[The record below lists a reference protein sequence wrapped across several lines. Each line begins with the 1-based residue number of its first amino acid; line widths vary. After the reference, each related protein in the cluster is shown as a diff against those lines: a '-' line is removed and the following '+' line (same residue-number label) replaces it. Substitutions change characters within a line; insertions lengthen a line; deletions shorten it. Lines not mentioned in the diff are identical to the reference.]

1 MGRDNNVDTIKITA
15 EKRAI
20 EIIADFNVYFDGSP
34 FSGLLDG
41 GAGVVV
47 TRGNQFRLRLLRPYD
62 GEVPASSLVS
72 MRKKRGFWMKWYSGY
87 KRVETILQTL

>member
-1 MGRDNNVDTIKITA
+1 MDTIKITA

-47 TRGNQFRLRLLRPYD
+47 TRGNPILP
-62 GEVPASSLVS
+62 EVVKTIRRRSA
-72 MRKKRGFWMKWYSGY
+72 RFFTCFYEEE
-87 KRVETILQTL
+87 KRVLDEVVHWL